1 VGDAALAEFQRLSDK
16 RDLAAYNAV
25 GAIKTAMQHLSLG
38 EAKLALDVLQFAR
51 DDFDLVD
58 SQITEF
64 LNSKKENFNVSSA
77 TDQPNA
83 A

>member
-51 DDFDLVD
+51 ADFDLVD

-64 LNSKKENFNVSSA
+64 LNSTKSPQSQSAAKE
-77 TDQPNA
+77 A